1 MTALLIAAL
10 VLFAVPAAARA
21 AAPAADAV
29 VTPPLTRAAEAAAA
43 SGAAVVAPPL
53 ARAAQEEEQI
63 ETEDGEEEPATPP
76 LRVAPPS
83 KARGATV
90 ARIVAPAFARA
101 RLDQPRKGRR
111 VGTATAWS
119 GQSQVLLVLDAAVHE
134 GVEWVQV
141 LLPVR
146 PNGTTGWIPRDHVTI
161 GRTPYWVEVGL
172 RARTVTVFRGG
183 KRVLRTRAVIGA
195 PRTPTPTGLAAIY
208 ERNRQPD
215 PRAFLGPWALSLTS
229 LSNVLESY
237 GGGPG
242 RVAIHGRAGRSFADP
257 LGSARSHGCV
267 RIDNGP
273 INWMARNVPPGT
285 PVRTTR

>member
-1 MTALLIAAL
+1 MVRPMRRSILALLLTAGL
-10 VLFAVPAAARA
+10 GVHAVPAAAA
-21 AAPAADAV
+21 TDAS
-29 VTPPLTRAAEAAAA
+29 PEAGQQP
-43 SGAAVVAPPL
+43 S
-53 ARAAQEEEQI
+53 
-63 ETEDGEEEPATPP
+63 
-76 LRVAPPS
+76 LRVAAPS
-83 KARGATV
+83 KARGGTV

-101 RLDQPRKGRR
+101 RLDTPRKGRR
-111 VGTATAWS
+111 VGTSTAWS
-119 GQSQVLLVLDAAVHE
+119 GQAQVLLVLDAAVRD
-134 GVEWVQV
+134 GVEFVQV

-146 PNGTTGWIPRDHVTI
+146 PNGTTGWIPRDHVAL
-161 GRTPYWVEVGL
+161 GRTPYWIEVGL

-183 KRVLRTRAVIGA
+183 RRVLRTRAVVGA
-195 PRTPTPTGLAAIY
+195 PGTPTPTGLAAIY

-215 PRAFLGPWALSLTS
+215 PSAFLGPWALSLTS

-242 RVAIHGRAGRSFADP
+242 RVAIHGRAGASFADP

-273 INWMARNVPPGT
+273 VSWMARHVPPGT